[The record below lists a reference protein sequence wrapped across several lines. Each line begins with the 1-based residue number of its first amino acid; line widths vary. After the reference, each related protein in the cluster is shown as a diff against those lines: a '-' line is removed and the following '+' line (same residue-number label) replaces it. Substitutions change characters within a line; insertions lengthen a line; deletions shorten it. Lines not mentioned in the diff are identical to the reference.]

1 MNTMQK
7 YKNIKLNF
15 TKSFILVFGML
26 LFGQIA
32 HAQNIKVSGVVIDEK
47 NETVIGASVKVV
59 GTKIVG
65 ITDINGEFKLECA
78 TGCSIEISYVGYEKQ
93 SLKAQPA
100 MKIKL
105 SENAVKLQETI
116 VVGIGYGS
124 VRKADLTGAI
134 TSVSAKDFK
143 KGVVTSSEQ
152 LLQGK
157 VAGLS
162 LVQGSGDPAAGSS
175 MKLRGGTSLS
185 AGNSPLVV
193 VDGIPGVDIN
203 SVQPSEIVSMDVLKD
218 ASASAIY
225 GSRGANGVIIVT
237 TNRTSTTEIKTVAYN
252 GYLGVGSV
260 AKHVDLLSASQWRG
274 YVRDNNLLSAIDFGA
289 DTDWQKELEQTG
301 ISQSHN
307 LFFNSANTNGGY
319 RASLSYQDNQG
330 VMKHSMLNR
339 LSGSLSAHQYALNK
353 KVKIDAG
360 VNASTDNWTPID
372 LSIIERASN
381 LNPTVPVYDYNGKYT
396 SIGGTNTENPVEI
409 NNDRLRDDSRH
420 RLLGYGKI
428 EIEFLKGLKG
438 VANGSYEYNSYQM
451 RFYLPS
457 YAVMTG
463 ASLGGQGQRQLAD
476 NSTFQL
482 ETYLTEDVNFGNKTK
497 LNLMA
502 GYSYMETIF
511 EGFGAIRSGF
521 DTDAFL
527 YNNLGA
533 GFNYTT
539 GDVYSYKG
547 QSKLVSFFGRANF
560 NYLGRYMFTA
570 TLRNDGSTRF
580 GANNKW
586 GLFPSASGAWRIS
599 DEAFMKNT
607 SKWLNNLKF
616 RVGYGVTG
624 NQDGIGDY
632 KSLSLLG
639 ATGSAYYDPTT
650 GKWKKSFSPIQEANP
665 DLKWESTA
673 QTNIGLD
680 FGIFN
685 CINGTLEVYSKK
697 TSDLLWTYPVP
708 QPPHLVN
715 TKLANVGDLSNKGIE
730 LTLNANLVKTKEFT
744 WDANITGAYNIQTI
758 DKLSNEE
765 YQAVGLMRGLLTG
778 IRGMTDSY
786 TQIIQEGYPAGAF
799 WGPKCLGIDTE
810 GKYILNTDANGK
822 IINEYLG
829 SAQPKFNLGFGMNF
843 SYQDFDLGFNTY
855 GMFGQKVLNAT
866 AMSMADPTRLPSQN
880 VADSFLKSGITSDPK
895 FSSYW
900 VENGDFFRL
909 QSVTLGYNLPKKMSM
924 GLEKVR
930 VYFTG
935 ENLFVLTGYSGTD
948 PEVNNN
954 GLDAPGIDRFNYY
967 PRPRTFSF
975 GLNISL

>member
-1 MNTMQK
+1 
-7 YKNIKLNF
+7 LNYTLANRYLLTF
-15 TKSFILVFGML
+15 T
-26 LFGQIA
+26 
-32 HAQNIKVSGVVIDEK
+32 
-47 NETVIGASVKVV
+47 
-59 GTKIVG
+59 
-65 ITDINGEFKLECA
+65 
-78 TGCSIEISYVGYEKQ
+78 
-93 SLKAQPA
+93 
-100 MKIKL
+100 
-105 SENAVKLQETI
+105 
-116 VVGIGYGS
+116 
-124 VRKADLTGAI
+124 
-134 TSVSAKDFK
+134 
-143 KGVVTSSEQ
+143 
-152 LLQGK
+152 
-157 VAGLS
+157 
-162 LVQGSGDPAAGSS
+162 
-175 MKLRGGTSLS
+175 
-185 AGNSPLVV
+185 
-193 VDGIPGVDIN
+193 
-203 SVQPSEIVSMDVLKD
+203 
-218 ASASAIY
+218 
-225 GSRGANGVIIVT
+225 
-237 TNRTSTTEIKTVAYN
+237 
-252 GYLGVGSV
+252 
-260 AKHVDLLSASQWRG
+260 
-274 YVRDNNLLSAIDFGA
+274 
-289 DTDWQKELEQTG
+289 
-301 ISQSHN
+301 
-307 LFFNSANTNGGY
+307 
-319 RASLSYQDNQG
+319 
-330 VMKHSMLNR
+330 
-339 LSGSLSAHQYALNK
+339 
-353 KVKIDAG
+353 
-360 VNASTDNWTPID
+360 
-372 LSIIERASN
+372 
-381 LNPTVPVYDYNGKYT
+381 
-396 SIGGTNTENPVEI
+396 
-409 NNDRLRDDSRH
+409 LRDD
-420 RLLGYGKI
+420 
-428 EIEFLKGLKG
+428 
-438 VANGSYEYNSYQM
+438 GSSK
-451 RFYLPS
+451 FS
-457 YAVMTG
+457 
-463 ASLGGQGQRQLAD
+463 
-476 NSTFQL
+476 
-482 ETYLTEDVNFGNKTK
+482 ED
-497 LNLMA
+497 
-502 GYSYMETIF
+502 
-511 EGFGAIRSGF
+511 
-521 DTDAFL
+521 
-527 YNNLGA
+527 
-533 GFNYTT
+533 
-539 GDVYSYKG
+539 
-547 QSKLVSFFGRANF
+547 
-560 NYLGRYMFTA
+560 
-570 TLRNDGSTRF
+570 TR
-580 GANNKW
+580 W